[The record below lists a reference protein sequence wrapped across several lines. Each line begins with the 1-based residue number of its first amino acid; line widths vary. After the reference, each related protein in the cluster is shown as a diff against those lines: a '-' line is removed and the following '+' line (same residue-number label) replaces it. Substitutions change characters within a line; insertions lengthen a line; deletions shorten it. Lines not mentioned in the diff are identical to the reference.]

1 LKKNGG
7 FGGSPTDT
15 GVPTDMSR
23 TWEDLRGL
31 GPSPDDGIRRRQ
43 SPIRVG
49 AEVPWQ
55 YVEGVRDP

>member
-1 LKKNGG
+1 
-7 FGGSPTDT
+7 
-15 GVPTDMSR
+15 VPTDMSR

-55 YVEGVRDP
+55 YVEVVINL